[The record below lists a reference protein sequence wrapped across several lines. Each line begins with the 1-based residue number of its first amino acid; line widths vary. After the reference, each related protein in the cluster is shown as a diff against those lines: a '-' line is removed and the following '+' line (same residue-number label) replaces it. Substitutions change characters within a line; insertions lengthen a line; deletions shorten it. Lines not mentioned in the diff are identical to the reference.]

1 MSCLQTASLFIYTGK
16 PEYPKLF
23 AALQQFFLID
33 FTAPDS
39 TPCLPLIQA
48 LSTKEKPLMYLVAI
62 AWMYVVL
69 MMSVAEAT
77 APNGTLLGA
86 IITFFLYGVLPCVI
100 LMYLM
105 GTPMRRRAIRAKEK
119 AELEAFREAAARES
133 ASSSATTLSPSL
145 YQPDA
150 GSESPADAIAPV
162 REKL

>member
-1 MSCLQTASLFIYTGK
+1 
-16 PEYPKLF
+16 
-23 AALQQFFLID
+23 
-33 FTAPDS
+33 
-39 TPCLPLIQA
+39 
-48 LSTKEKPLMYLVAI
+48 MYLIAI
-62 AWMYVVL
+62 AWMYVVV

-77 APNGTLLGA
+77 AANGTVLGA
-86 IITFFLYGVLPCVI
+86 IITFVLYGVLPCTI

-105 GTPMRRRAIRAKEK
+105 GTPMRRKAIRAKEK

-150 GSESPADAIAPV
+150 SSESPAHAIAPV